1 MKVNMKD
8 IIFINTIDNRLDK
21 GYDCINLGSLSLATI
36 LRNNNYDV
44 EIIDFNSLYKKKYH
58 LL

>member
-1 MKVNMKD
+1 MKD